1 MTPREQ
7 ALARIE
13 EELQFCDYNIDLA
26 PVTGNGVST
35 IIKYRKSLLNNKAV
49 LELHLVGI
57 SPTTGKEV
65 CDFCSGYAEGHWHEI
80 KSPCPTADLI
90 IKGVLG
96 E

>member
-13 EELQFCDYNIDLA
+13 ERAHWAELDGEDSSAWL
-26 PVTGNGVST
+26 T
-35 IIKYRKSLLNNKAV
+35 LKAV

-80 KSPCPTADLI
+80 KSDCPTADLI
-90 IKGVLG
+90 IKGVL
-96 E
+96 